1 MRESAWTFAR
11 VAAEKPELGPL
22 ARLHEA
28 LAAAARGADAD
39 PRFDGTPA
47 VHWVRGTSV
56 LDASDREA
64 LAAPVASAF
73 ARVARAAAESVDG
86 VRAAAEEILEAT
98 SRPGFAWTERIAAF
112 RDVPD
117 ETAVPH
123 PALFRFL
130 LLRAI
135 AAPASR
141 LARSLSP
148 PHPERWLRAA
158 CPYCGVPA
166 AASIAE
172 QGGGRTLL
180 CILCGGRWRR
190 EGLECLTCGEER
202 SDTRLVLAARELGP
216 ASLEAC
222 ATCRGGIKVFAAPDV
237 PDGPPVA
244 LEVLTVHLDV
254 LARAERISR
263 DETALAAVFPPA

>member
-1 MRESAWTFAR
+1 MSETAWTFAR
-11 VAAEKPELGPL
+11 VAAAKPELGPL
-22 ARLHEA
+22 VRLHEA
-28 LAAAARGADAD
+28 LADAVGAADPE

-47 VHWVRGTSV
+47 VHWVQGTAV
-56 LDASDREA
+56 LDASDRDA
-64 LAAPVASAF
+64 LAAPVAGAF
-73 ARVARAAAESVDG
+73 ARAARAAAASVEG
-86 VRAAAEEILEAT
+86 VRAAASEILDAT

-112 RDVPD
+112 RDVPE

-130 LLRAI
+130 LLRAM
-135 AAPASR
+135 AAPASH

-148 PHPERWLRAA
+148 PHPERWLRAS

-166 AASIAE
+166 AAAIAGE
-172 QGGGRTLL
+172 GGGRTLV
-180 CILCGGRWRR
+180 CVLCGGRWRR
-190 EGLECLTCGEER
+190 EGLECLSCGEER
-202 SDTRLVLAARELGP
+202 SDKRLVLAARELGP

-254 LARAERISR
+254 LARAEDVSR

>member
-1 MRESAWTFAR
+1 MSETQWTFAR
-11 VAAEKPELGPL
+11 VAAAKPELRPL

-28 LAAAARGADAD
+28 LAAAAHGAAPD

-47 VHWVRGTSV
+47 VHWVKGTSV

-64 LAAPVASAF
+64 LAAPVAAAF
-73 ARVARAAAESVDG
+73 VRVARAAGSSVEG
-86 VRAAAEEILEAT
+86 VRAASEEILAAT
-98 SRPGFAWTERIAAF
+98 SRPDFAWPARIATF

-130 LLRAI
+130 LLRVI
-135 AAPASR
+135 ASPASR
-141 LARSLSP
+141 LARALSP
-148 PHPERWLRAA
+148 PHPDRWLRAA
-158 CPYCGVPA
+158 CPWCGVPA
-166 AASIAE
+166 AASIAGE
-172 QGGGRTLL
+172 GGGRTLL
-180 CILCGGRWRR
+180 CVLCGGRWRR
-190 EGLECLTCGEER
+190 DGLDCLTCGEER

-222 ATCRGGIKVFAAPDV
+222 ATCRGGLKVFAAPDV

-254 LARAERISR
+254 LARAQDVSR
-263 DETALAAVFPPA
+263 DETALAALFPPA

>member
-1 MRESAWTFAR
+1 MSETAWTFAR
-11 VAAEKPELGPL
+11 VAAAKPELGPL

-28 LAAAARGADAD
+28 LAAAAGGADAD
-39 PRFDGTPA
+39 PKFEGTPA
-47 VHWVRGTSV
+47 VHWVTGTAV

-64 LAAPVASAF
+64 LALPVAAAF
-73 ARVARAAAESVDG
+73 ARVARAAAGSVEG
-86 VRAAAEEILEAT
+86 VRAAAGEILAVT
-98 SRPGFAWTERIAAF
+98 SRADFAWTARIAAF
-112 RDVPD
+112 RDVPED
-117 ETAVPH
+117 GVVPH

-135 AAPASR
+135 AAPAAR

-148 PHPERWLRAA
+148 PHPDRWMRAA
-158 CPYCGVPA
+158 CPWCGVPA
-166 AASIAE
+166 AASIAGE
-172 QGGGRTLL
+172 GGGRTLL
-180 CILCGGRWRR
+180 CVLCGGRWRR
-190 EGLECLTCGEER
+190 DGLDCLTCGEER

-222 ATCRGGIKVFAAPDV
+222 ATCRGGLKVFAAPDV
-237 PDGPPVA
+237 PDGPPLA

-254 LARAERISR
+254 LARAQDVSR

>member
-1 MRESAWTFAR
+1 MSDEPWTFAR
-11 VAAEKPELGPL
+11 VAAAKPELGPL

-28 LAAAARGADAD
+28 LAEAARGEDAD
-39 PRFDGTPA
+39 PRFEGTPA

-56 LDASDREA
+56 LDASDRGA
-64 LAAPVASAF
+64 LAAPVAAAF
-73 ARVARAAAESVDG
+73 ARVTRAAGESVDG
-86 VRAAAEEILEAT
+86 VRAAAAEILGVT
-98 SRPGFAWTERIAAF
+98 SRPDFAWTERLASF
-112 RDVPD
+112 REVPD

-130 LLRAI
+130 LLRAM

-158 CPYCGVPA
+158 CPWCGVPA
-166 AASIAE
+166 AASIAGE
-172 QGGGRTLL
+172 GGGRTLL
-180 CILCGGRWRR
+180 CVLCGGRWRR
-190 EGLECLTCGEER
+190 EGLECLLCGEER

-254 LARAERISR
+254 LARSERISR